1 MDVPQGE
8 QFVEVDLEAAT
19 VAQSG
24 SESLGDAHGRAYA
37 LGWGLFLAFVALTP
51 LIIGGLPSQVGS
63 LALFGAYDPVG
74 LPKLVT
80 LLVLSGASLAALC
93 VSVARGESE
102 LYWHPVLWVLVAL
115 LGWAAISTVFSVSPW
130 LSVWGSYYVYEG
142 LVAIL
147 GYGLVAFLAMQY
159 VRSTRDL
166 RTVMVTAAVS
176 GLLVSA
182 YALMQQ
188 FGLDPFSWGG
198 GETSRVFSTFG
209 NADMLGEYLVFPLA
223 LAVGLALSRSRRWA
237 SLGWSLASVLIAAAL
252 VATLTR
258 GAWLAASVM
267 LVCMAL
273 AGWHGVW
280 RGSRR
285 RKLMFGGL
293 AVAVIAATVVAIA
306 FARNGFAGSSMT
318 LSWLARASNGRT
330 VIWLTGLRG
339 WLTHPIAG
347 WGPGG
352 FVRAFESAVGADWYA
367 IVPVGGTI
375 DDAHSF
381 LVQALVTLGIP
392 GLLLMMWALVQTA
405 IQSFHRLVAAKGHER
420 LLSVAL
426 WGALVG
432 MMTALTLGVGLPDVS
447 VWLWL
452 AVGLLLAPA
461 AHRVPAPQRAVL
473 TTAGVLGIAIALWA
487 GSWLVADVVVG
498 RAMKREAGPV
508 QVSELETAVRLNP
521 LSQNYREFV
530 ADALVNEAL
539 AGQRAGSSPQTVEES
554 MRRAVSAY
562 EAAGTADRGDMYTR
576 VKLANLLVQFA
587 TVHPESD
594 AARRAVEAAQDAV
607 RLAPHNATT
616 LVALARAYEA
626 AGSLDEAGKTARLA
640 RSVAP
645 AYAAQTLGSLG
656 LDGASTP

>member
-8 QFVEVDLEAAT
+8 QFVEVDPEAAT

-24 SESLGDAHGRAYA
+24 SLDDAHGRAYA
-37 LGWGLFLAFVALTP
+37 LGRGLFLACIALTP
-51 LIIGGLPSQVGS
+51 LIIGGLPSSAGW

-74 LPKLVT
+74 LPKLVI

-102 LYWHPVLWVLVAL
+102 LHWHPVLWVLVAL
-115 LGWAAISTVFSVSPW
+115 LGWAAISTGFSVSPW

-142 LVAIL
+142 LISIL

-166 RTVMVTAAVS
+166 RTVMVTAVVA
-176 GLLVSA
+176 GLLVA
-182 YALMQQ
+182 TYALMQQ
-188 FGLDPFSWGG
+188 FELDPFTWGG

-223 LAVGLALSRSRRWA
+223 LAVGLALSGARRRA
-237 SLGWSLASVLIAAAL
+237 SLGWSLASAWIVAAL
-252 VATLTR
+252 VATFTR
-258 GAWLAASVM
+258 GAWFAASIM
-267 LVCMAL
+267 LVCIAL
-273 AGWHGVW
+273 AGWPGVW

-285 RKLMFGGL
+285 RKLLFGGL
-293 AVAVIAATVVAIA
+293 ALAAIAATVAAIVAGRYA
-306 FARNGFAGSSMT
+306 LTGSSTT
-318 LSWLARASNGRT
+318 LSSGLARLSNGRT
-330 VIWLTGLRG
+330 VIWLTGLRA
-339 WLTHPIAG
+339 WLERPILG

-367 IVPVGGTI
+367 IAPVGRTS

-392 GLLLMMWALVQTA
+392 GLVLVGWALVQTA
-405 IQSFHRLVAAKGHER
+405 VQSFRRLLADEGRER
-420 LLSVAL
+420 LLPVAL
-426 WGALVG
+426 WGALLG
-432 MMTALTLGVGLPDVS
+432 MTTALALGVGLPDVS

-452 AVGLLLAPA
+452 TVGLLLAPT
-461 AHRVPAPQRAVL
+461 AHRARAPHRVALVAAGSLGVVL
-473 TTAGVLGIAIALWA
+473 ALWA
-487 GSWLVADVVVG
+487 GSWLVADSFVG
-498 RAMKREAGPV
+498 RAMKHEAGPA
-508 QVSELETAVRLNP
+508 QVSGLETAVRLNP
-521 LSQNYREFV
+521 FSQNYREFA
-530 ADALVNEAL
+530 ADALVREGFAE
-539 AGQRAGSSPQTVEES
+539 QRTGSSPQAVEET

-562 EAAGTADRGDMYTR
+562 EAAAMADGGDMYTR
-576 VKLANLLVQFA
+576 VKLADLLIQFA
-587 TVHPESD
+587 KAYPQSD
-594 AARRAVEAAQDAV
+594 AAQRAVTAARDAV

-616 LVALARAYEA
+616 LVVLARAYEA

-645 AYAAQTLGSLG
+645 EYAAQTLGSLG